1 MIVWMILAQLTRR
14 HFIDSQTDDED
25 SSLNAQYAL
34 AVEYHGAPPAV
45 ESGPEIS
52 PILNN
57 G

>member
-1 MIVWMILAQLTRR
+1 MIVWMILAQLARR